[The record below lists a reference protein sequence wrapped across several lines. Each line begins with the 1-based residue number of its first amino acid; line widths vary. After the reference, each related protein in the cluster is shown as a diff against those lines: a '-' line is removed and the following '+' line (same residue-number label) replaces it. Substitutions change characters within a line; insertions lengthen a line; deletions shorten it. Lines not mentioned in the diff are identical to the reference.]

1 MPSRHCKSMML
12 AFDKAVCCLQS
23 YVNLL
28 DGVLALPANAVPVPL
43 PAAGSGPNNGVGI
56 EAFNMTTSASPT
68 MAISTAG

>member
-1 MPSRHCKSMML
+1 MTL
-12 AFDKAVCCLQS
+12 AVERAVCCLQS

-56 EAFNMTTSASPT
+56 ESFNMTAAVGPT